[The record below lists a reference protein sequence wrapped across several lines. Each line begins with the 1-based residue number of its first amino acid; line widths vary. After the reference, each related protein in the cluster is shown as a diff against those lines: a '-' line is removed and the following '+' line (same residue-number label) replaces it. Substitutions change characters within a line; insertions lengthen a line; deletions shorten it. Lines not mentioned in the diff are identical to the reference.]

1 MNTKKF
7 MHIFRGLDTAYG
19 QYISEGKSEN
29 GKLNGKAYTIKE
41 PPTKE
46 LFKKH
51 LEGKEPSLGIIP
63 IP

>member
-51 LEGKEPSLGIIP
+51 
-63 IP
+63 